1 MSKESLAKTKNGTA
15 VAILSVN
22 HDAGYAAV
30 RAIKG
35 GYVTDVLLDDL
46 ESIPGEFTPQG
57 EHMITCPHC
66 SKSFCNVVANSKLT
80 INKAKGGYNARKL
93 RQDQSDHGEDYSEG

>member
-1 MSKESLAKTKNGTA
+1 MSKEGLAKTKNGTA

-46 ESIPGEFTPQG
+46 ESIPGQPEPSVTYEFIPEG
-57 EHMITCPHC
+57 EYMITCPHC
-66 SKSFCNVVANSKLT
+66 SKSFSNTVVNSMLT
-80 INKAKGGYNARKL
+80 INDVRGLGV
-93 RQDQSDHGEDYSEG
+93 

>member
-1 MSKESLAKTKNGTA
+1 MSKERPAKTKNGTA

-22 HDAGYAAV
+22 RDAGYAVV

-46 ESIPGEFTPQG
+46 ESIPGQPEPLVAYEFVPQG

-66 SKSFCNVVANSKLT
+66 SKSFSNASILT
-80 INKAKGGYNARKL
+80 INEAKGESG
-93 RQDQSDHGEDYSEG
+93 G

>member
-1 MSKESLAKTKNGTA
+1 MNTKTKNGTS
-15 VAILSVN
+15 VEILSVN
-22 HDAGYAAV
+22 HGAGYAAV

-46 ESIPGEFTPQG
+46 ESIPGEPEPSVTYEFVPQG

-80 INKAKGGYNARKL
+80 INDVGGL
-93 RQDQSDHGEDYSEG
+93 GV